1 MRSSP
6 RSGNGVSARPTEIVV
21 VRHGET
27 EWSRTGRH
35 TGRTDV
41 PLTDQGRR
49 DAEAV
54 GIALRERRFALVLT
68 SPLQRAKETCR
79 LAGLGDVALER
90 DDLQEWDYGYYE
102 GRTTTEI
109 RLERPGWTVWK
120 DGVPGGETLA
130 EVGARVDRVL
140 DELRE
145 AAGDVAVFAHG
156 HLLRVLAARWL
167 GLEPIAGR
175 LFALDPGSISVLG
188 HERETAVLR
197 SWNVRPGGILLEQ
210 TQAHQA

>member
-6 RSGNGVSARPTEIVV
+6 RSGNGVSERPSEIAV

-41 PLTDQGRR
+41 LLTDQGRR
-49 DAEAV
+49 EAEAV
-54 GIALRERRFALVLT
+54 GVALRERRFALVLT

-79 LAGLGDVALER
+79 LAGLADVAVER
-90 DDLQEWDYGYYE
+90 DDLQEWDYGDYE

-109 RLERPGWTVWK
+109 RRERPGWTVWK

-167 GLEPIAGR
+167 GLEPSAGR
-175 LFALDPGSISVLG
+175 LFALDPGTISVLG
-188 HERETAVLR
+188 NERETAVLR
-197 SWNVRPGGILLEQ
+197 GWNVRPEPGL
-210 TQAHQA
+210 A